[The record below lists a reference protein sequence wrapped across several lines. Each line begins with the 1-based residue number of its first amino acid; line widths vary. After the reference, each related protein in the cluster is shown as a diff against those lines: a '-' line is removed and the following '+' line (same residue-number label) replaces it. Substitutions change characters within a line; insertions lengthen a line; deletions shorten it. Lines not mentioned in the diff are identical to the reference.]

1 MIVRIITV
9 HVKPGA
15 GPAFEEATRANHE
28 GSLAEP
34 GVLRFDVLRDVESPT
49 TYYLYEAYRDEAA
62 TIAHKETAHCH
73 AWREAVAELLDGDR
87 TAVAATPV
95 APIAESQ
102 WVTGG

>member
-9 HVKPGA
+9 RVKPGSQ
-15 GPAFEEATRANHE
+15 PAFEEATRANHA
-28 GSLAEP
+28 GSLTEP
-34 GVLRFDVLRDVESPT
+34 GVLRFDVLRDVDSPT

-62 TIAHKETAHCH
+62 TVAHKETAHYH

-87 TAVAATPV
+87 TAVAAAPV
-95 APIAESQ
+95 APLDEAQ